1 MGSKKVSKFGRKE
14 ILSRREWS
22 LKTSDGH
29 FYKYLESYLK
39 KKKIICEKNSQCVYR
54 NFLPSRPWEVFLNMF
69 PLVLRTPQVLRI
81 DFPSFFMEFIV
92 QILLVTCFKKL

>member
-1 MGSKKVSKFGRKE
+1 MGSKVSKFGRKE

-39 KKKIICEKNSQCVYR
+39 KKIICEKILSASIQTFCLQDPGR
-54 NFLPSRPWEVFLNMF
+54 
-69 PLVLRTPQVLRI
+69 
-81 DFPSFFMEFIV
+81 SF
-92 QILLVTCFKKL
+92 